1 MKNLEKDNRDLREKM
16 QVMLSKTDND
26 DALIVALQAE
36 MQQMARRAKEERR
49 RETASE
55 TGTSAELHESRA
67 ALREKETQV
76 DRQQKII
83 VSLRAELHAA
93 VMRAEDSSRGAIQTD
108 VHEARVQAI
117 DQKLRLAEVQA
128 ARQRELGDLLR
139 RKLEDAEAQLH
150 GTAAALRQERQKNV
164 ELERLANAPPRNPSA
179 GRVRGTSANGY
190 PPEKVQQLVD
200 RLNNTTEEMEAL
212 QESFRRTLEV
222 KEAELRNAQELLH
235 DQQQEFEASQ
245 AGLQRHIAE
254 LHRRVLGTHSR

>member
-1 MKNLEKDNRDLREKM
+1 VKNLEKDNRDLREKM

-26 DALIVALQAE
+26 DALIAALQAE
-36 MQQMARRAKEERR
+36 MQQMARRAKDERR

-55 TGTSAELHESRA
+55 TGTSAELQESRA

-83 VSLRAELHAA
+83 ISLRAELHAA

-128 ARQRELGDLLR
+128 ALR

-222 KEAELRNAQELLH
+222 KEAELRNARELLH

-245 AGLQRHIAE
+245 AGLQRHVAE